1 MSDLILSIFLIAGTY
16 VCSTGFA
23 IVLFRMF
30 FPLKTKSVEM
40 SRLTFTTNKNKWRN
54 VPAKTKVQLFSI
66 SGKRDLVKMG
76 S

>member
-40 SRLTFTTNKNKWRN
+40 SKLTFTTNTNKWRN

>member
-1 MSDLILSIFLIAGTY
+1 MRDLILSIFLIAGTY

-23 IVLFRMF
+23 IVLFRIF
-30 FPLKTKSVEM
+30 FPLKTKSVEVGK
-40 SRLTFTTNKNKWRN
+40 LTFTTNKNKWRN
-54 VPAKTKVQLFSI
+54 TSAKSKIQLFSI

>member
-1 MSDLILSIFLIAGTY
+1 MSDLILGIFLIAGTY
-16 VCSTGFA
+16 MCSAGFA

-40 SRLTFTTNKNKWRN
+40 SKMTFTTNKNKWHN
-54 VPAKTKVQLFSI
+54 VQAKTKVQLFSI
-66 SGKRDLVKMG
+66 SGKKDLVKMG

>member
-1 MSDLILSIFLIAGTY
+1 MGDLILSIFLIAGTY

-23 IVLFRMF
+23 IVLFRIF
-30 FPLKTKSVEM
+30 FPLKTKPVATAKLSV
-40 SRLTFTTNKNKWRN
+40 TTGGNKWRFT
-54 VPAKTKVQLFSI
+54 PSKTKVQLFSI

>member
-1 MSDLILSIFLIAGTY
+1 MRDLIVSIFLIAGAY

-23 IVLFRMF
+23 IVLFRIF

-40 SRLTFTTNKNKWRN
+40 SKLTFTTNKNKWRMP
-54 VPAKTKVQLFSI
+54 PAKTKAQLFSI
-66 SGKRDLVKMG
+66 SGKRDLVKIG